1 MSYADAAGK
10 GNQQGQQ
17 RRYFNDKM
25 VVCDSRGIPL
35 DKLVEALEENHL
47 LRHMIAIQKVKHGA
61 MYALASNNSR
71 ALQYLTL
78 NGLEVN
84 GLHLR
89 FKNHK
94 ANAVNVYVANIP
106 FRIGSEDIKSAF
118 CPFGHITG
126 LRRIQ
131 KDFHGYKLYTG
142 DWSIAFEKLDKEIPS
157 YLIVRGWLAY
167 VSYEGQKKTCRS
179 CGESGHFFANC
190 PKRKGQDTKP
200 EETSKN
206 DNGTCNPEPENMD
219 THKMAPPNEPDS
231 TEEEVKSTPTV

>member
-1 MSYADAAGK
+1 
-10 GNQQGQQ
+10 
-17 RRYFNDKM
+17 
-25 VVCDSRGIPL
+25 
-35 DKLVEALEENHL
+35 
-47 LRHMIAIQKVKHGA
+47 MIAIQKVKHGA

-84 GLHLR
+84 GLHLQ

-106 FRIGSEDIKSAF
+106 FGIGSEDIQSAF

-131 KDFHGYKLYTG
+131 KDFRGYKLYTG

-179 CGESGHFFANC
+179 CGESDHFFANC

-206 DNGTCNPEPENMD
+206 DNGNRNPEPENMD
-219 THKMAPPNEPDS
+219 THEMPPPNELDP
-231 TEEEVKSTPTV
+231 TEEEVKSTPTVQEEDPEFYKPPQDDPGYREAYEEILVKMTCRTSR

>member
-35 DKLVEALEENHL
+35 DKLVDALEENHL

-84 GLHLR
+84 GLHLQ

-106 FRIGSEDIKSAF
+106 F
-118 CPFGHITG
+118 
-126 LRRIQ
+126 
-131 KDFHGYKLYTG
+131 
-142 DWSIAFEKLDKEIPS
+142 
-157 YLIVRGWLAY
+157 
-167 VSYEGQKKTCRS
+167 
-179 CGESGHFFANC
+179 
-190 PKRKGQDTKP
+190 
-200 EETSKN
+200 
-206 DNGTCNPEPENMD
+206 
-219 THKMAPPNEPDS
+219 
-231 TEEEVKSTPTV
+231 